1 MQISWKITKKRGY
14 VRPTL
19 TYHIDL
25 EAHEKALCLPA
36 MRIASCIPEP
46 IDSWQ
51 EHCWPGQFER
61 ADPPQVGNPYSLD
74 IPSHQGRHGEQS
86 LRLPW
91 REDNSYPEVEA
102 SFCALRKAFE
112 EELARAYASQPMA
125 EEQTLKASPAIK
137 KHLAPGLVAER
148 LLRSAQRMSQAS

>member
-1 MQISWKITKKRGY
+1 MKITWTITKKRGY

-19 TYHIDL
+19 TYHIEL
-25 EAHEKALCLPA
+25 EEHEKALCLPA
-36 MRIASCIPEP
+36 MRVTSSIPEP
-46 IDSWQ
+46 LDSWQ

-61 ADPPQVGNPYSLD
+61 AEPPMLGKPYSLD

-91 REDNSYPEVEA
+91 RVDNCYPEVEE
-102 SFCALRKAFE
+102 SFVHLRSAFE

-125 EEQTLKASPAIK
+125 EEQTLKASADSK
-137 KHLAPGLVAER
+137 KQLAPGLVAER
-148 LLRSAQRMSQAS
+148 LLRSVQRMREAS